1 MEKHTGVIYR
11 DRVSSEPS
19 EQPRPHV
26 VRPLSRAVARSCSR
40 PGCPSPAAATLTFAY
55 AERQVVVEDL
65 ADEREPSAYDLCIA
79 HADRTAPP
87 HGWELA
93 DDRND
98 VDVDTRPLAEQGTVA
113 LIAEMLGRTRP
124 DPDVPSG
131 HGQREQGELFGSDED
146 PAADGRA
153 SSW

>member
-1 MEKHTGVIYR
+1 M
-11 DRVSSEPS
+11 SSQPS
-19 EQPRPHV
+19 EQSRPHV

-55 AERQVVVEDL
+55 AERQVVIEDL

-79 HADRTAPP
+79 HADRTSPP

-93 DDRND
+93 DVRDD
-98 VDVDTRPLAEQGTVA
+98 VDVDARPLGEQGTVA

-124 DPDVPSG
+124 DPDVPAA
-131 HGQREQGELFGSDED
+131 HEQREQGELFGDQD
-146 PAADGRA
+146 PAADDRA